1 MSDFGEPVVD
11 VVVAP
16 DVSVIVDVPSEPGVE
31 VDVDP
36 EPGDE

>member
-1 MSDFGEPVVD
+1 VIDFGEPVVE
-11 VVVAP
+11 VEVAS
-16 DVSVIVDVPSEPGVE
+16 DVSVIVDVPSEPVVE